1 MRHVQ
6 RFHTKSQGFCRIE
19 AVDPREA
26 AGVRGLE
33 MIESLCWSCAQVREV
48 ISGKGSRF
56 LLCLLAQSDSR
67 FPKYPPQPVL
77 RCGEYKPR
85 QDDATEDAGTAGPD

>member
-1 MRHVQ
+1 MV
-6 RFHTKSQGFCRIE
+6 G
-19 AVDPREA
+19 
-26 AGVRGLE
+26 
-33 MIESLCWSCAQVREV
+33 SLCESCARVREV

-77 RCGEYKPR
+77 RCGGHKPR
-85 QDDATEDAGTAGPD
+85 QDDAAEDAGTAPPG